1 MTGSM
6 GPSYQ
11 LVADDIRS
19 RISSGEYAVGSA
31 IPSTRQL
38 MTRHEASST
47 VIRRAV
53 EQLRAEGILAGHPGK
68 GVYVQATPD
77 HAAQEQQDVKAL
89 GREVSQLRDEVRR
102 LADDRAAVARLE
114 VNLMDLYGKL
124 GFDYPRDDE
133 APEDESGTTAHGN
146 LA

>member
-1 MTGSM
+1 MTGSI

-11 LVADDIRS
+11 LVANDIRS
-19 RISSGEYAVGSA
+19 RISSGEYAVGST

-38 MTRHEASST
+38 MTQHQASST
-47 VIRRAV
+47 VVRRAV

-77 HAAQEQQDVKAL
+77 KAAEETQDVQAL
-89 GREVSQLRDEVRR
+89 GHEVSQLRDEMRR

-114 VNLMDLYGKL
+114 VNLMDLYAKL
-124 GFDYPRDDE
+124 GFDYPRDNE
-133 APEDESGTTAHGN
+133 APEGESGTTAHGN